1 MSNRYAKAATQSMV
15 VPRVAREN
23 AAVRELTG
31 GQLRTVSLDQIDLNP
46 HNPRQSMDPDA
57 LAELA
62 ETIRTYGLL
71 EAPGVRL
78 KRDGSERYEVVYGN
92 RRIAAAR
99 DILGWHEARVMIQEL
114 DDDRAY
120 LLATIENIQRVNLA
134 PGEEMDMLGV
144 LLNML
149 KSQDEVARH
158 LGKHPSWV
166 SKRVRLLESARAAKA
181 VRDREISVEQAYTV
195 LSRAADDAEVTREID
210 RIKAQGETLHQT
222 RSRLAGKRRS
232 TTPPSSL
239 ATNVENVEKA
249 SPRRQVTRAARAA
262 RSFSFDQLPHL
273 SAILRTI
280 VPDLTD
286 DLRRDLLHALEA
298 DLTELTGS

>member
-1 MSNRYAKAATQSMV
+1 VSNRYAKAATRSMV

-31 GQLRTVSLDQIDLNP
+31 GQLRTVPLDQIDLNP
-46 HNPRQSMDPDA
+46 HNPRQRMDPDA
-57 LAELA
+57 LTELA

-71 EAPGVRL
+71 EAPGVRF

-92 RRIAAAR
+92 RRIAAVR

-120 LLATIENIQRVNLA
+120 LLATIENIQRVNLT

-195 LSRAADDAEVTREID
+195 LSRAADDAEVAREID
-210 RIKAQGETLHQT
+210 RITAHGETLHET
-222 RSRLAGKRRS
+222 RSRLAGKRQAATAPNSPSVGRKGRASRQEATRVERATRS
-232 TTPPSSL
+232 L
-239 ATNVENVEKA
+239 
-249 SPRRQVTRAARAA
+249 
-262 RSFSFDQLPHL
+262 SFDQLPHL
-273 SAILRTI
+273 SAILGTI
-280 VPDLTD
+280 VPNLTD
-286 DLRRDLLHALEA
+286 ELRRDLLHAIEA
-298 DLTELTGS
+298 DLTDLTGV

>member
-1 MSNRYAKAATQSMV
+1 MSNRYAKAATRSMV

-31 GQLRTVSLDQIDLNP
+31 GQLRTVPLDQIDLNP
-46 HNPRQSMDPDA
+46 HNPRQSMDPDE

-99 DILGWHEARVMIQEL
+99 DILGWREARVMIQEL

-166 SKRVRLLESARAAKA
+166 SKRVRLRESVRATKA
-181 VRDREISVEQAYTV
+181 VRDREVSVEQAYTV
-195 LSRAADDAEVTREID
+195 LSRVTDDTEVDREIG
-210 RIKAQGETLHQT
+210 RIKAQGETLHET
-222 RSRLAGKRRS
+222 RSRLAGKRGA
-232 TTPPSSL
+232 TTPSSSP
-239 ATNVENVEKA
+239 AANAEDAEKVLL
-249 SPRRQVTRAARAA
+249 RRQKTGSTRAAR
-262 RSFSFDQLPHL
+262 SLSFDQFPHV
-273 SAILRTI
+273 SALLRTI
-280 VPDLTD
+280 APDLAD
-286 DLRRDLLHALEA
+286 DLRRDLLRAIEA
-298 DLTELTGS
+298 DLASLTGS